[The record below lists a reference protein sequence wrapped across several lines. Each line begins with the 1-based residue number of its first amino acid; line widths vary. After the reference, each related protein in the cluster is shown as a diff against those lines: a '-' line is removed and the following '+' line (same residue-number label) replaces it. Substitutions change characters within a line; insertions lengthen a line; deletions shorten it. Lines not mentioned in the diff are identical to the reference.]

1 VRGLSHFP
9 HLLFNLWQPA
19 DVQQQPNLQ
28 KPLLH
33 LLRSHPPLNQL
44 LLKYTQPVEIKKVTE
59 ETPVKSAPKQPNLS
73 MKDYMDDFKVRWEIH
88 QFETQELWSDM
99 KKGYAFAQP
108 FVVKSID
115 YIKNSYDRAFNQ
127 EKTKQTT

>member
-1 VRGLSHFP
+1 MATRRRSTATKSAKTIATPVKKTPVKQSP
-9 HLLFNLWQPA
+9 TPQP
-19 DVQQQPNLQ
+19 VVT
-28 KPLLH
+28 
-33 LLRSHPPLNQL
+33 
-44 LLKYTQPVEIKKVTE
+44 KYTQPIESKKVTE

-115 YIKNSYDRAFNQ
+115 YIKDSYDRAFNQ
-127 EKTKQTT
+127 EETKQTT